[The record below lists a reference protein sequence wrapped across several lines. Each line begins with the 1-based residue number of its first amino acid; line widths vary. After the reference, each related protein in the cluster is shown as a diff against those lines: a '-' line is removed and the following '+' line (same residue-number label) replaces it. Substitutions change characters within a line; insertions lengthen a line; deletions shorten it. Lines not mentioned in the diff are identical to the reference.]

1 MRLISRRAVVAGG
14 ATLLSRPASAQ
25 APIDEADSLF
35 EDDAEPPAPNVVRS
49 KALTKYPL
57 WWEQPAPP
65 PAQWAP
71 ADQALDTTHL
81 PRAASGR
88 ALEIDAAAFRRA
100 LAFSGIDEA
109 TLGPRVLFGL
119 RAGALLDAP
128 AFAADATLRPR
139 FTLQEAAPDHFDF
152 GCVIGV
158 WDRQSDNFWVSP
170 GSTVCNVAYLFGQ
183 AQAGR
188 ADKFCNML
196 STGVY
201 EYAVGVHNNGKNS
214 RQPGAFILQ
223 SRVGIVRSFDQPL
236 GFSTAD
242 SWEWRGPDV
251 RDNIHAAYVLPEG
264 RPRFSSAGCQV
275 VPGTVDPATRSRPTG
290 AWRQFRIAAGL
301 KPDPEITTPEPDKP
315 KWVKTSEDGQRFP
328 YLLLSAREVLL
339 AAENR
344 VSDPALLKLR
354 RGATGERVKRLQE
367 ALSLAA
373 DGVFGRETQQA
384 VVNRQKILSGRADG
398 VVTPLRLRE
407 LGLPALW

>member
-1 MRLISRRAVVAGG
+1 MRRRTVLSGLAGVA
-14 ATLLSRPASAQ
+14 ALSLPGFAQ
-25 APIDEADSLF
+25 TPVDDPDSLF
-35 EDDAEPPAPNVVRS
+35 EDDAEPSAPNVVRT
-49 KALTKYPL
+49 KALTNYPL
-57 WWEQPAPP
+57 WWEHPDPP
-65 PAQWAP
+65 SAQWAS
-71 ADQALDTTHL
+71 ADEALDTAHL
-81 PRAASGR
+81 PRGPFAR

-119 RAGALLDAP
+119 RAGALLDAHV
-128 AFAADATLRPR
+128 FADDAMLRPR
-139 FTLQEAAPDHFDF
+139 FTLQEATPDHFDF

-158 WDRQSDNFWVSP
+158 WDRQSDGFWVSP
-170 GSTVCNVAYLFGQ
+170 GSTICNVAYLFGQ
-183 AQAGR
+183 AKAGR

-201 EYAVGVHNNGKNS
+201 EYAVGVHNNGKKT

-223 SRVGIVRSFDQPL
+223 SRVGIVRSFDEPL

-251 RDNIHAAYVLPEG
+251 RDNIHGAYVLPAG

-275 VPGTVDPATRSRPTG
+275 LPGTVDPATRSQPIG

-301 KPDPEITTPEPDKP
+301 RPDPDITTPESDKP
-315 KWVKTSEDGQRFP
+315 MWVKTSEDGQSFS
-328 YLLLSAREVLL
+328 YVLLSAREVLL

-354 RGATGERVKRLQE
+354 RGAAGERVKRLQE
-367 ALSLAA
+367 ALSLTA
-373 DGVFGRETQQA
+373 DGAFGRETQQA
-384 VVNRQKILSGRADG
+384 IVNRQKILSGLADG
-398 VVTPLRLRE
+398 VVTPQRLRE